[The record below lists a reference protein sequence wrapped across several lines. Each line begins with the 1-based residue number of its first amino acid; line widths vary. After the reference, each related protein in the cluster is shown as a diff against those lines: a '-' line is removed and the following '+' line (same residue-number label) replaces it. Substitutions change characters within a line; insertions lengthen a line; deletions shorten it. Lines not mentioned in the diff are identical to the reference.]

1 VKFEW
6 KINTMFLYDTLKYR
20 ENPKNRIEND
30 NDNAFYVLKE
40 KKTKKMKKKTQAYN
54 STRGR
59 EK

>member
-1 VKFEW
+1 
-6 KINTMFLYDTLKYR
+6 MFLYDTLKYR